1 MPRTIKHFCNS
12 CRQKTLH
19 EILCSDVKNID
30 HTPDGEVYTSITSEM
45 VKCRGCET
53 VSLRVWE
60 LFSED
65 IDREYV
71 VTNSYPPQTLRKVPD
86 WTDRIDKTYKNLL
99 IEIYIALQNK
109 CNRLAMMGIR
119 SLVDYFIANQ
129 IKNYKNFK
137 DGLDQL
143 LEIGKITKEQQD
155 ALAIVV
161 DAGNAS
167 IHRQFNPSDEV
178 LNLTMDTVELLL
190 QQEALAAPLNE
201 VKDQIPARKK

>member
-1 MPRTIKHFCNS
+1 
-12 CRQKTLH
+12 
-19 EILCSDVKNID
+19 
-30 HTPDGEVYTSITSEM
+30 
-45 VKCRGCET
+45 
-53 VSLRVWE
+53 
-60 LFSED
+60 
-65 IDREYV
+65 
-71 VTNSYPPQTLRKVPD
+71 
-86 WTDRIDKTYKNLL
+86 
-99 IEIYIALQNK
+99 
-109 CNRLAMMGIR
+109 MMGIR